1 MADKKATKN
10 SNAKNLSSE
19 QIIAGFNQLRQE
31 QRALVS
37 KIAELESDQNEHRL
51 VLETLK
57 EVDGERKCFRLV
69 GGVLVERTVKDVI
82 PALTH
87 NKEQIEKLTEN
98 LTKQMEMKGREI
110 NEYRE
115 KHNLRVRG
123 EQPSEQPT
131 SQATDS
137 TASSGVLVSKDT

>member
-19 QIIAGFNQLRQE
+19 QIIGGFNQLRQE

-87 NKEQIEKLTEN
+87 NKDQIEKLTEN

-123 EQPSEQPT
+123 EQPTEQPA
-131 SQATDS
+131 SQAADS